1 MLNLGVKMT
10 DSEEYHA
17 YNPDWRSY
25 AEFLLLLDEVQL
37 RLVAKKF
44 AEGMIEKPELYYKIL
59 LIALSESIL

>member
-1 MLNLGVKMT
+1 LIIV
-10 DSEEYHA
+10 
-17 YNPDWRSY
+17 

-37 RLVAKKF
+37 RFVAKKF